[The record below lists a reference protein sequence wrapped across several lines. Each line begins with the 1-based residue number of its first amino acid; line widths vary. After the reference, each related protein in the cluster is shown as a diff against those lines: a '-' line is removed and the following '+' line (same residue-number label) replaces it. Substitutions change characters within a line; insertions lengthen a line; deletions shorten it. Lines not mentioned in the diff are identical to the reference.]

1 MSDFKYFIEKHK
13 QKILVTISLLILIGV
28 GFGIFKLIKNAKNN
42 KPNEEIINVVD
53 NSTEFVFVLNKDNQ
67 INLVNTRNT
76 VVVDT
81 LRISENKNLYSK
93 SENLDKLYVLVD
105 KTIYVLEEDDGMI
118 KSTELIKIDIDKV
131 NSFEV
136 NDKYIALAT
145 ENKVTV
151 YSLNDKK
158 VFLTK
163 NIDNLKEWT
172 LKDDN
177 IIYTD
182 NTKLKEL
189 NLTKYKDFLDKKVS
203 KDDSLVE
210 VELGGNTTLIN
221 TFNNDELIVFNNFG
235 KDVNKYSYFN
245 INPENLY
252 VNAAYSNANSD
263 VTPIKNDSDDT
274 SIYFIEN
281 INKDGLEIE
290 SLISIELKD
299 GKETKSKASLTS
311 PSNDVKY
318 KDLLKT
324 GYATK
329 GYAYFFDNNV
339 FKILDIRG
347 ETVNSNIVVDFE
359 VEDFMPIVK

>member
-1 MSDFKYFIEKHK
+1 MSDFKYFVEKNK
-13 QKILVTISLLILIGV
+13 QKILVFISLLILIGV

-42 KPNEEIINVVD
+42 KAPEEIINTND
-53 NSTEFVFVLNKDNQ
+53 NSAEFVFALSKDNE
-67 INLVNTRNT
+67 INLINTKNT
-76 VVVDT
+76 IVVDT
-81 LRISENKNLYSK
+81 LKISESKNIYSK

-105 KTIYVLEEDDGMI
+105 KTIYVVEEVDGKI
-118 KSTELIKIDIDKV
+118 KSTEFIKVDVDKIS
-131 NSFEV
+131 SFEV
-136 NDKYIALAT
+136 NEKYLALGA

-151 YSLNDKK
+151 YSVSDKK

-182 NTKLKEL
+182 DTKLKEL
-189 NLTKYKDFLDKKVS
+189 NLTKYKDFLDKKVT

-221 TFNNDELIVFNNFG
+221 SFNNGELIVFNNFG
-235 KDVNKYSYFN
+235 KDINKYSYFN

-252 VNAAYSNANSD
+252 VNAAYSNNNSD

-290 SLISIELKD
+290 SLISVELKD

-311 PSNDVKY
+311 SSEVKY

-329 GYAYFFDNNV
+329 GYAYFFDNNI

-347 ETVNSNIVVDFE
+347 ETVSSNIVVDFE